1 MNNKLFVK
9 YLFILNFLILLG
21 VSPLKV
27 NANTTDDEII
37 YNLTKTDTYTIKI
50 PKNVKCDVENTI
62 EIVGD
67 IRGYKSIVL
76 DIPQTVTLTDTTGS
90 ITETCTI
97 DCTKS
102 EFYGPNIN
110 DNTSIT
116 VNNIEN
122 KAGNYT
128 GSFEIAV
135 KIKDNAGY
143 YSTDF
148 TDYIAYGQEPKDWYD
163 KNRELIQTNL
173 DDKIVVYPGSNWF
186 IDYLQ
191 SHGALTDEIYNEI
204 KNGIGSQAY
213 FPDSKIKA
221 FVQLPGVSKNQYVFS
236 NNENII
242 YADLSNANYFYF
254 LEGKQEYTTLFT
266 NCTSLKRVDAPNQLI
281 STIIPK
287 AMFKECINLESF
299 EIPENTTK
307 IYDYSFKNCN
317 KLTIGD
323 IPTQVESIGIEAF
336 LGTKIKKITAS
347 NKLSYID
354 RRAFTGCSELVTVD
368 LSAST
373 NGKLLQA
380 SSMIF
385 KECGKLEEIKL
396 NDAVT
401 TIPAEFAYH
410 SILKDFHFPDNLE
423 KIGQGAFVGTK
434 ITEIDLPASVIALDT
449 TVSPFTRC
457 TELMRADLSKCDKL
471 YDLGGRINNGTFQGC
486 TKLSEVLLPPNLTTI
501 RESAFKN
508 CDALKTI
515 SIPNSLNTIGN
526 EAFRESGI
534 ESIDFSNTNITEIP
548 ENCFCICR
556 SLIEVKVPN
565 CLTIIHTRA
574 FGGASDTDVYRCNIN
589 KIDLSQTQ
597 LTTIEENAFRY
608 SSKLT
613 DIKFPKTIESIGEN
627 AFEACGFSNLDL
639 SDSHLS
645 YIGKNAFLNS
655 NLNIVDLSNTQLT
668 ELQDGEIKET
678 YYGIFANCIKL
689 TNVYLPETLTYI
701 GACVFA
707 KNTNI
712 VELDL
717 SNTKVTEIGNSAFYK
732 VGNVD
737 ILLPNSLLKIA
748 DNAFYLGKVSNIPD
762 TVTEIGSNA
771 FLGIANVNYTGPA
784 TGCPWGAKAING
796 VTVTSSDTVQESPTI
811 PDEITTIT
819 NDAAVSSG
827 NAETNT
833 SDEIISDDT
842 EDTLSDDD
850 WMQLALSV
858 SDGNAAPG
866 DREKCEEKLTEM
878 QENGI
883 TPEISELMKILM
895 QIIISM
901 ILPRFQWY

>member
-67 IRGYKSIVL
+67 IRGYRSIVL

-148 TDYIAYGQEPKDWYD
+148 TDYIAYGKEPKDWYD
-163 KNRELIQTNL
+163 ENRELIQTNL
-173 DDKIVVYPGSNWF
+173 DDKIVVYPGSNWI

-191 SHGALTDEIYNEI
+191 SYGSLTDEIYNEI
-204 KNGIGSQAY
+204 KDGIDSQAY
-213 FPDSKIKA
+213 FPNSNIKA
-221 FVQLPGVSKNQYVFS
+221 FVQLPGVNKNQYVFS

-242 YADLSNANYFYF
+242 YADLSNANYLYF
-254 LEGKQEYTTLFT
+254 LEGKQEYETLFT
-266 NCTSLKRVDAPNQLI
+266 NCTSLKRVDAPSKLI

-307 IYDYSFKNCN
+307 IYNYSFKNCN
-317 KLTIGD
+317 KLTIED
-323 IPTQVESIGIEAF
+323 IPPQVESIGIEAF

-354 RRAFTGCSELVTVD
+354 RQAFTGCSELVTVD

-373 NGKLLQA
+373 NSKLLQA
-380 SSMIF
+380 SANIF
-385 KECGKLEEIKL
+385 KDCGKLEEIKL

-401 TIPAEFAYH
+401 SIPAEFAYN
-410 SILKDFHFPDNLE
+410 SSLKAFHFPDNLE

-434 ITEIDLPASVIALDT
+434 ITEIDLPASVISLDT

-457 TELMRADLSKCDKL
+457 TELIRADLSKCDKL
-471 YDLGGRINNGTFQGC
+471 YDLGGRIYNGAFQGC
-486 TKLSEVLLPPNLTTI
+486 AKLSEVLLPPNLTTI
-501 RESAFKN
+501 RESAFRN
-508 CDALKTI
+508 CEALKTI
-515 SIPNSLNTIGN
+515 NIPNSLNTIEN

-548 ENCFCICR
+548 EYCFYRCK
-556 SLIEVKVPN
+556 SLIEVKVPT
-565 CLTIIHTRA
+565 CLTSIRKNA
-574 FGGASDTDVYRCNIN
+574 FGGASDTDAYRCNIN

-597 LTTIEENAFRY
+597 LITIENSAFRY

-613 DIKFPKTIESIGEN
+613 DIKFPKTIETIGEN

-639 SDSHLS
+639 SDSPLS
-645 YIGKNAFLNS
+645 YIGKSAFFNS

-668 ELQDGEIKET
+668 ELQDGDLTKEA
-678 YYGIFANCIKL
+678 YYGIFANCRKL
-689 TNVYLPETLTYI
+689 TNVYLPETLTHI
-701 GACVFA
+701 GSCVFA
-707 KNTNI
+707 RDTNI

-717 SNTKVTEIGNSAFYK
+717 SNTKITEIGNSAFYR
-732 VGNVD
+732 VSNVD

-748 DNAFYLGKVSNIPD
+748 DNAFSNGKVSNIPE
-762 TVTEIGSNA
+762 TVTEIGTNA
-771 FLGIANVNYTGPA
+771 FLYIANVNYTGPA

-796 VTVTSSDTVQESPTI
+796 VKVTSSDTVQESPTM

-819 NDAAVSSG
+819 NDTAVSS
-827 NAETNT
+827 
-833 SDEIISDDT
+833 
-842 EDTLSDDD
+842 
-850 WMQLALSV
+850 SV
-858 SDGNAAPG
+858 SDGNIVPETTNNDLSLSISDGNAA
-866 DREKCEEKLTEM
+866 LNNL
-878 QENGI
+878 Q
-883 TPEISELMKILM
+883 
-895 QIIISM
+895 
-901 ILPRFQWY
+901 